1 MSSRIYAA
9 VVFPTSAGEKENEK
23 EKRWRANRQDGGRYG
38 GESGK
43 ESRRIWKGRI
53 QISKENL
60 LLELDHLTM
69 FCGKGQ
75 LATLKEQSE

>member
-1 MSSRIYAA
+1 MRKKRGRGQ
-9 VVFPTSAGEKENEK
+9 TDKMEAGMVGSLEKS
-23 EKRWRANRQDGGRYG
+23 Q
-38 GESGK
+38 GE
-43 ESRRIWKGRI
+43 IWKGRI